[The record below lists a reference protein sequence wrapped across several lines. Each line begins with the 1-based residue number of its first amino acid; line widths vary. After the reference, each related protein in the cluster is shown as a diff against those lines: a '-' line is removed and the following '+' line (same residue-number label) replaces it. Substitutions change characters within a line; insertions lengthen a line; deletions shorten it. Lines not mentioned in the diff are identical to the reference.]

1 MRGPV
6 YPSGIRGGAGLSSS
20 SSCETVSGRLGSVA
34 AGIDPGA
41 AAGSAPVPAAAGE
54 NQESGDD
61 EGRGVQCGLSHQCGP
76 SVGGKLSYSLR
87 GLSTFE
93 LNRKPHVEASPL
105 DKKPWSHRPAKGCG
119 RDLRQKRAPRLAP
132 LPQCRMPWQSVEAMN
147 AIQRKMYWAVREQ
160 ALLHEVPWREVN
172 HLPDGDEVI
181 PEHRAELTAAASS
194 LLGSMRGW
202 SR

>member
-1 MRGPV
+1 
-6 YPSGIRGGAGLSSS
+6 
-20 SSCETVSGRLGSVA
+20 
-34 AGIDPGA
+34 
-41 AAGSAPVPAAAGE
+41 
-54 NQESGDD
+54 
-61 EGRGVQCGLSHQCGP
+61 
-76 SVGGKLSYSLR
+76 
-87 GLSTFE
+87 
-93 LNRKPHVEASPL
+93 
-105 DKKPWSHRPAKGCG
+105 
-119 RDLRQKRAPRLAP
+119 
-132 LPQCRMPWQSVEAMN
+132 MPWQSVEAMN